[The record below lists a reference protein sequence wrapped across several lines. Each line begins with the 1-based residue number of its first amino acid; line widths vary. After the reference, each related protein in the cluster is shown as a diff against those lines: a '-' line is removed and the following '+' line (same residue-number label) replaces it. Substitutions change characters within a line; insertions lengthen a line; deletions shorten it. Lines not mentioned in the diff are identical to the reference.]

1 MKPWLR
7 KLGITVH
14 VALSMGWLG
23 GIAAFLALAIV
34 ALGHDPVL
42 SRSAFI
48 AMRVVGIGVLVPLS
62 VGALLSGL
70 VQSLGTKW
78 GLVRNYW
85 VLVKLVLTLVA
96 TAVLLLHQFT
106 AINEAATLAAQ
117 ASSSLRSAT
126 LHQLGVQ
133 LLADASAAIVVLLAI
148 AAIAVYK
155 PWGRTGFGQR
165 ERAVVLPAAARAV
178 DGNKPWSLRVFVAA
192 IVAFV
197 VAFIVLHVSGRG
209 LHHNHAH

>member
-34 ALGHDPVL
+34 ALGHDPLL

-62 VGALLSGL
+62 LGALLSGF

-78 GLVRNYW
+78 GLIRNYW
-85 VLVKLVLTLVA
+85 VLVKLVLTIVA
-96 TAVLLLHQFT
+96 TAALLLHQFA
-106 AINEAATLAAQ
+106 AINEAATIAAQ
-117 ASSSLRSAT
+117 VSSSVRSAA

-133 LLADASAAIVVLLAI
+133 LLADASVAIVVVLAI

-155 PWGRTGFGQR
+155 PCGPTGFGQR
-165 ERAVVLPAAARAV
+165 GRVALPVADGAV
-178 DGNKPWSLRVFVAA
+178 DANKPWSLRVLVAA

-209 LHHNHAH
+209 LHHHHAH